1 MHPLTSRFLWSGNF
15 FGLKFLSVKS
25 ILVIIFEISLYPN
38 NINHKFQ
45 LLIVKCHYVYFIAYF
60 NGISMPF
67 GIFISNFQTVY
78 SKIVNGILDIQKT
91 TKTEKKSRKKAKY
104 KLSMKTKL
112 SIKTINKINVILN
125 QSIIIRFANN
135 VRCTLSKLRSWLSRH

>member
-1 MHPLTSRFLWSGNF
+1 MHPLTNRFLWSGNF

-25 ILVIIFEISLYPN
+25 ILVIILEISLYPN

-67 GIFISNFQTVY
+67 GIFVSNFQTVY

-91 TKTEKKSRKKAKY
+91 TKTEKKSKKKQN
-104 KLSMKTKL
+104 KTKL

-125 QSIIIRFANN
+125 QSIIILFANN